1 MPKNATNL
9 GCQRICIA
17 PSSGIE
23 DQAYRLHYTL
33 ATRRD
38 AFQSLCPLRLCK
50 SRGSRVINMHAREL
64 AELAALLALH
74 SPSIAHGAGRIPHG
88 VSEQYWS
95 ASKCRLD
102 RWFRVL
108 KQLTQAADQPQLPAT
123 LSWPRIQPIVEEILI
138 SELLTRLWTAVA
150 VAHDQLN
157 GADDLEPVARNVFAS
172 HLDARRR
179 LLTLLAEGRVI
190 TQPNATKLNHLRRRV
205 ERWTDMLLAH
215 LTGMTNTNEF
225 AFDTGRA
232 RDFAEDL
239 DHQSANAQSSNAE
252 LDVTGQLMLLSLRA
266 SFANDLADGT
276 PNNDLN
282 RRIAS
287 ALLGAFRDPT
297 DDPTG
302 IVKSLWLERLTR
314 TAIET
319 EDMVE
324 ELLRL
329 DDFTLQN

>member
-1 MPKNATNL
+1 VTQVTALK
-9 GCQRICIA
+9 
-17 PSSGIE
+17 
-23 DQAYRLHYTL
+23 RLASPFVLEFQPRAWSLPYFLT
-33 ATRRD
+33 TRRD
-38 AFQSLCPLRLCK
+38 AFQSLCPLRLCQA
-50 SRGSRVINMHAREL
+50 RGSRVINMHARDL

-74 SPSIAHGAGRIPHG
+74 SPSIVHGAGRIPHD

-102 RWFRVL
+102 RWFRLL
-108 KQLTQAADQPQLPAT
+108 KQLTQVSDQPQLPAT
-123 LSWPRIQPIVEEILI
+123 LCWPRIQPVLEEILV

-150 VAHDQLN
+150 AAHDQLH
-157 GADDLEPVARNVFAS
+157 GGDDLEPVARNVFTS

-179 LLTLLAEGRVI
+179 LLTLLAENRVFAL
-190 TQPNATKLNHLRRRV
+190 PPASNLNHLRRRV

-215 LTGMTNTNEF
+215 LAGVTNINEF

-252 LDVTGQLMLLSLRA
+252 HDVTGRLMLLSLRA
-266 SFANDLADGT
+266 SFANDLADRT

-329 DDFTLQN
+329 DEFPVH

>member
-1 MPKNATNL
+1 
-9 GCQRICIA
+9 
-17 PSSGIE
+17 
-23 DQAYRLHYTL
+23 
-33 ATRRD
+33 
-38 AFQSLCPLRLCK
+38 
-50 SRGSRVINMHAREL
+50 MHARDL

-74 SPSIAHGAGRIPHG
+74 SRLIVHGPGRIPHE

-102 RWFRVL
+102 RWSRLL
-108 KQLTQAADQPQLPAT
+108 KQLTQAANQPQLPQPQLPAT
-123 LSWPRIQPIVEEILI
+123 LSWPRIQPVLEEILV

-150 VAHDQLN
+150 AAHDQIH
-157 GADDLEPVARNVFAS
+157 GGDDLEPVARNVFTS

-179 LLTLLAEGRVI
+179 LLTLLAQGRVI
-190 TQPNATKLNHLRRRV
+190 ALPEVKKLDHLRRRV
-205 ERWTDMLLAH
+205 ERWTDMLLAQ
-215 LTGMTNTNEF
+215 LDGMTNIIEF

-239 DHQSANAQSSNAE
+239 DHQSAHAE
-252 LDVTGQLMLLSLRA
+252 RDVTSRLMLLSLRA
-266 SFANDLADGT
+266 SFANDLADRT

-287 ALLGAFRDPT
+287 ALLGTFRDPT

-329 DDFTLQN
+329 DAFPVQ

>member
-1 MPKNATNL
+1 
-9 GCQRICIA
+9 
-17 PSSGIE
+17 
-23 DQAYRLHYTL
+23 
-33 ATRRD
+33 
-38 AFQSLCPLRLCK
+38 
-50 SRGSRVINMHAREL
+50 MHARDL

-74 SPSIAHGAGRIPHG
+74 SPSIVHGAGRIPHA
-88 VSEQYWS
+88 SHEQYWS

-102 RWFRVL
+102 RWGRL
-108 KQLTQAADQPQLPAT
+108 LRQLTQAAGQPQLPAT
-123 LSWPRIQPIVEEILI
+123 LSWPRIRPVLEEILVA
-138 SELLTRLWTAVA
+138 ELLTRLWAAVA
-150 VAHDQLN
+150 TAHDQQR
-157 GADDLEPVARNVFAS
+157 GDDDLEPVARNVFTS

-179 LLTLLAEGRVI
+179 LLALLGDGHTIALPE
-190 TQPNATKLNHLRRRV
+190 ATKLNHLRRRV

-215 LTGMTNTNEF
+215 LAGAIDIDEF
-225 AFDTGRA
+225 AFDPQRA

-239 DHQSANAQSSNAE
+239 DHQPPQAE
-252 LDVTGQLMLLSLRA
+252 RDFSGQLMLLSLRA
-266 SFANDLADGT
+266 SFANDLADRS
-276 PNNDLN
+276 PNSDLN

-302 IVKSLWLERLTR
+302 IVKSLWLERLNR

-329 DDFTLQN
+329 DAHGIQN

>member
-1 MPKNATNL
+1 
-9 GCQRICIA
+9 
-17 PSSGIE
+17 
-23 DQAYRLHYTL
+23 
-33 ATRRD
+33 
-38 AFQSLCPLRLCK
+38 
-50 SRGSRVINMHAREL
+50 MHARDL

-74 SPSIAHGAGRIPHG
+74 SRLIVHGAGRIPHE

-102 RWFRVL
+102 RWSRLL
-108 KQLTQAADQPQLPAT
+108 KQLTQAANQPQLPQPQLPAT
-123 LSWPRIQPIVEEILI
+123 LSWPRIQPVLEEILV

-150 VAHDQLN
+150 AAHDQIH
-157 GADDLEPVARNVFAS
+157 GGDDLEPVARNVFTS

-179 LLTLLAEGRVI
+179 LLTLLAEGRAI
-190 TQPNATKLNHLRRRV
+190 ALPQATHLNHLRRRV

-215 LTGMTNTNEF
+215 LAGLTNINEF

-239 DHQSANAQSSNAE
+239 DHQSATAQTSNAE
-252 LDVTGQLMLLSLRA
+252 RDVTGRLMLLSLRA
-266 SFANDLADGT
+266 SFANDLADRT

-302 IVKSLWLERLTR
+302 IVKSLWLERLNR

-329 DDFTLQN
+329 DAFPVQ